1 MKRFC
6 SKVVIVTGA
15 SSGIGAATAIAFAKE
30 GARLA
35 ICGRNIE
42 RLGETSNI
50 CKEHGAEVLEIAE
63 DLSEFSNIENIINKT
78 IEKYSAIDVLINN
91 AGRTL
96 RGPIAELEV
105 KDFESLYRTNLR
117 APVFLCKYALPHL
130 KETKGCVVNVS
141 SVSGMKIWPRQNNV
155 HYGMLKCALDHF
167 AKGFSAEC
175 APFGVRVSNINP
187 GFVDTGILERQNIP
201 KEVVDKCVADFE
213 KTHILGI
220 MKPDTIAD
228 GILFLC
234 SSPHITGITLP
245 IDSGSL
251 NA

>member
-130 KETKGCVVNVS
+130 KETK
-141 SVSGMKIWPRQNNV
+141 
-155 HYGMLKCALDHF
+155 
-167 AKGFSAEC
+167 EC
-175 APFGVRVSNINP
+175 APFGVRVNNINP

-201 KEVVDKCVADFE
+201 KEVVDKCIADFE

>member
-130 KETKGCVVNVS
+130 KETK
-141 SVSGMKIWPRQNNV
+141 
-155 HYGMLKCALDHF
+155 
-167 AKGFSAEC
+167 EC